1 MQESS
6 SSDRFSRRKI
16 IACLVFVSCCLLSS
30 ARMLR
35 DAARP
40 SHIQPSA
47 NERRT
52 EQRFSALKAA
62 LPERGVIGYVGE
74 PGADAMGDYYWAQY
88 ALAPLVVEHSPNH
101 RLVVGNFVSTS
112 AARPAFENL
121 HLARDFGNGVLL
133 FSNEDAR

>member
-1 MQESS
+1 
-6 SSDRFSRRKI
+6 
-16 IACLVFVSCCLLSS
+16 
-30 ARMLR
+30 MLR

-52 EQRFSALKAA
+52 EQRFSALRAA

-133 FSNEDAR
+133 FRNEDAR